1 MLDLQAREAAYASL
15 LDRLVRLEQGV
26 LCAWLLVVVVLLE
39 AACAS
44 LRVMLCL
51 MLVLADRCLY
61 AAVGAKPAVDQYSWL
76 LQMVLPPA
84 VMSSYTRV
92 RLLLALLVACC
103 WIQAIQIQVVL
114 AASPWL

>member
-1 MLDLQAREAAYASL
+1 MLGLQAREAAYALL

-61 AAVGAKPAVDQYSWL
+61 AAVVVWAAVVAPYHWVRPAV
-76 LQMVLPPA
+76 LQA
-84 VMSSYTRV
+84 
-92 RLLLALLVACC
+92 A
-103 WIQAIQIQVVL
+103 VVL
-114 AASPWL
+114 CRL